1 MMIAVSLEKIGAAMR
16 DRGKSV
22 ETWLAAVIMDTPE
35 KKKKREHKLVAMQHR
50 KEDEGL
56 VQ

>member
-35 KKKKREHKLVAMQHR
+35 KKKEHKLVAMQHR

>member
-35 KKKKREHKLVAMQHR
+35 KKKKK
-50 KEDEGL
+50 KESIN
-56 VQ
+56 

>member
-35 KKKKREHKLVAMQHR
+35 KKKKEHKLVAMQHR

>member
-1 MMIAVSLEKIGAAMR
+1 MR

-35 KKKKREHKLVAMQHR
+35 KKKKKREHKLVAMQHR